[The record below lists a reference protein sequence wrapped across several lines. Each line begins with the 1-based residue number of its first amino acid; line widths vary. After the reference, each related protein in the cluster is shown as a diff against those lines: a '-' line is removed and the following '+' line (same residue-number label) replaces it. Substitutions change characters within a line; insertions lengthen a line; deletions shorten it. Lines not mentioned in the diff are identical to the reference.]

1 MISAGYV
8 EHRLNY
14 RFERNNEMS
23 RWTLEFLC
31 AGQVLVRSLQ
41 GQQHY
46 HESSVML
53 VPPRTPYSVE
63 WNGEKNKE
71 EWKELYVVFDPPSHW
86 SPLLSWPVSSCGTGI
101 IHLPTSAIR
110 AEVETV
116 LKTLCQIQKIPRA
129 NQKALLFNALEQAL
143 LILDELNPL
152 RGYRQQDERI
162 SQALENIA
170 ARYDTA
176 LSLGELAREVYLSP
190 SRFSHLFQEQM
201 RIAPMQYLEQY
212 RLDRAA
218 EKLLSGEDSIEQI
231 ASAVGFSNP
240 FHFSTRFRLRF
251 GKPPSRYRND
261 PKQLES

>member
-23 RWTLEFLC
+23 RWTVEFLC
-31 AGQVLVRSLQ
+31 AGQVLVRSLE
-41 GQQHY
+41 GQQYY

-63 WNGEKNKE
+63 WGGNSKDK

-86 SPLLSWPVSSCGTGI
+86 SPLLSWPASDCGTGI

-110 AEVETV
+110 TEVETA
-116 LKTLCQIQKIPRA
+116 LRTLRQIQKTPRS
-129 NQKALLFNALEQAL
+129 NQEAFLFNALERAL

-152 RGYRQQDERI
+152 RGYRLQDERI
-162 SQALENIA
+162 TQALENIA
-170 ARYDTA
+170 ARYDTS

-218 EKLLSGEDSIEQI
+218 EKLLSREDSIEQI

-240 FHFSTRFRLRF
+240 FHFSTRFRRRF

-261 PKQLES
+261 PKKID